1 MSVLIAISLWIY
13 VVAEENIF
21 QERTFTADVQ
31 YVNLEESLTPS
42 AKMPTVNISIRGDQ
56 IAINNLKV
64 SDFSVSV
71 DLKDANMGENEYPV
85 IVEAP
90 PGVKVI
96 SISPQSVFLN
106 IDERGEKPVPLK
118 VNLSG
123 KAKEGFTAFEPSL
136 KTTHVTVSGPL
147 EMINSINSAE
157 VDVNLDDAESNL
169 SLKLIPR
176 IKGGSSGIV
185 DEDII
190 VIKPELVDIFIP
202 VIEDNPSKSVPVVV
216 PVSGI
221 PAYGYKVSR
230 IVVEPEIVRISGAN
244 EVIENIREV
253 RTTPVDVTN
262 HKDEILREV
271 TLNIPGDI
279 KSLYEDNL
287 KVVILFEKNVVE
299 KRVQK
304 QLEIRN
310 APENMVLKASNDVIS
325 VVLKGDD
332 LEFRDFLIENLHI
345 YVDAEKYTGANQ
357 EFEIKVE
364 KPDNIEVVEITPGKV
379 TLTREN

>member
-31 YVNLEESLTPS
+31 FVNLEESLTPS

-56 IAINNLKV
+56 ITINNLKV

-71 DLKDANMGENEYPV
+71 DLKDAEIGENEYPV

-90 PGVKVI
+90 SGVKVV
-96 SISPQSVFLN
+96 SVSPQSVFIN
-106 IDERGEKPVPLK
+106 IDERGEKPVPLQ
-118 VNLSG
+118 VILSG
-123 KAKEGFTAFEPSL
+123 KTKEGFTAFEPSL

-157 VDVNLDDAESNL
+157 VDVNLDNAESNL
-169 SLKLIPR
+169 SLKLIPK
-176 IKGGSSGIV
+176 IKGENENIDV
-185 DEDII
+185 DII
-190 VIKPELVDIFIP
+190 EIRPELVDIFIP

-216 PVSGI
+216 PVTGI

-244 EVIENIREV
+244 EVIENIREI

-262 HKDEILREV
+262 QKDEILREV
-271 TLNIPGDI
+271 TLNIPSNI
-279 KSLYEDNL
+279 KSLYEENL
-287 KVVILFEKNVVE
+287 KVVVLFEKNVVE
-299 KRVQK
+299 KRIQK
-304 QLEIRN
+304 ELEIRN
-310 APENMVLKASNDVIS
+310 IPEGLVLKASNEVIS
-325 VVLKGDD
+325 IVLKGDD

-345 YVDAEKYTGANQ
+345 YVDAEKYSETNK
-357 EFEIKVE
+357 EFEVKVE
-364 KPDNIEVVEITPGKV
+364 KPENIEVVEITPAKV
-379 TLTREN
+379 TLTVGN

>member
-31 YVNLEESLTPS
+31 YINLEESLTPS

-56 IAINNLKV
+56 IAVNNLKV
-64 SDFSVSV
+64 SDFSVTV
-71 DLKDANMGENEYPV
+71 DLKDAKMGENEYPV
-85 IVEAP
+85 IVKTP
-90 PGVKVI
+90 SGVRVV
-96 SISPQSVFLN
+96 SISPQSIFLN
-106 IDERGEKPVPLK
+106 IDERGQKPVPLK

-136 KTTHVTVSGPL
+136 KTTHVTVSGPK
-147 EMINSINSAE
+147 EMINSVNSAE
-157 VDVNLDDAESNL
+157 VDVNLDNAESNL

-176 IKGGSSGIV
+176 IKGVAGIV

-190 VIKPELVDIFIP
+190 EIRPELVDIFIP

-244 EVIENIREV
+244 EVIENIREI
-253 RTTPVDVTN
+253 RTTPVDISN

-271 TLNIPGDI
+271 TLNVPENIQ
-279 KSLYEDNL
+279 SLYEDNL

-304 QLEIRN
+304 QIEIRN
-310 APENMVLKASNDVIS
+310 APEGVSLKSSNEVIS

-345 YVDAEKYTGANQ
+345 YVDAEKYSATNQ
-357 EFEIKVE
+357 EFEVKIE
-364 KPDNIEVVEITPGKV
+364 KPENIEVVEITPGKV

>member
-90 PGVKVI
+90 PGVKVV

-157 VDVNLDDAESNL
+157 VDVNLDNAESNL

-176 IKGGSSGIV
+176 IKEGSSGIV

-190 VIKPELVDIFIP
+190 IIKPELVDIFIP
-202 VIEDNPSKSVPVVV
+202 VIEDNPSKSVPLWL
-216 PVSGI
+216 SWKRFGI
-221 PAYGYKVSR
+221 MFL
-230 IVVEPEIVRISGAN
+230 
-244 EVIENIREV
+244 
-253 RTTPVDVTN
+253 TN
-262 HKDEILREV
+262 FPSTI
-271 TLNIPGDI
+271 
-279 KSLYEDNL
+279 
-287 KVVILFEKNVVE
+287 
-299 KRVQK
+299 
-304 QLEIRN
+304 
-310 APENMVLKASNDVIS
+310 
-325 VVLKGDD
+325 
-332 LEFRDFLIENLHI
+332 
-345 YVDAEKYTGANQ
+345 
-357 EFEIKVE
+357 
-364 KPDNIEVVEITPGKV
+364 
-379 TLTREN
+379 